1 MKQIFFL
8 IAAAVL
14 ASACAP
20 KKTETTEVTDSLKM
34 DSVIQADTP
43 APASLAFS
51 LMPGYSAKNTVAL
64 ADTVNFILLLNQQD
78 IDKNFVLDKAAANAI
93 ANPDFIINYNIGV
106 VCLPSQLATTISLDK
121 VEVVE
126 SNVNMYVNIKR
137 GEKLSLASKPAQI
150 FAVERRDGVGTIQ
163 FYVNGKIDK
172 SFFLT
177 GM

>member
-8 IAAAVL
+8 IAAALL

-20 KKTETTEVTDSLKM
+20 KKTETAEVTDSLKM

-51 LMPGYSAKNTVAL
+51 LMPGYSAKNSVAL

-78 IDKNFVLDKAAANAI
+78 IDKNFVLDKTAANAI

-106 VCLPSQLATTISLDK
+106 ICLPSLQMTTISVDK
-121 VEVVE
+121 VDFVE
-126 SNVNMYVNIKR
+126 STVNVYMNINR
-137 GEKLSLASKPAQI
+137 GEKQSIASKPAQI
-150 FAVERRDGVGTIQ
+150 FAIERRDGVGTIQ